1 MAASTL
7 EREITILEISLYHM
21 LKAFFSDGLEDFAFS
36 IKLLFELEPFKD
48 RRIRNEL
55 LKVLVRYAKKKGYTV
70 DDVLEIEDK
79 VGLFI
84 EPEIFTKVY
93 GNKTILA

>member
-21 LKAFFSDGLEDFAFS
+21 LKAFFSDSLEDFAFS

-93 GNKTILA
+93 GSKTILA

>member
-1 MAASTL
+1 MSMNTL

-21 LKAFFSDGLEDFAFS
+21 LKAIFSENLEDFAFS

-55 LKVLVRYAKKKGYTV
+55 IEMFVQYAKRKGHTV
-70 DDVLEIEDK
+70 EDILEVEDK
-79 VGLFI
+79 AGLFI
-84 EPEIFTKVY
+84 EPEILTKIY
-93 GNKTILA
+93 GDRTVFV

>member
-21 LKAFFSDGLEDFAFS
+21 LKAFFSDSLEDFAFS

-55 LKVLVRYAKKKGYTV
+55 LKVLVRYAKKKGYAV
-70 DDVLEIEDK
+70 EDVLEIEDK